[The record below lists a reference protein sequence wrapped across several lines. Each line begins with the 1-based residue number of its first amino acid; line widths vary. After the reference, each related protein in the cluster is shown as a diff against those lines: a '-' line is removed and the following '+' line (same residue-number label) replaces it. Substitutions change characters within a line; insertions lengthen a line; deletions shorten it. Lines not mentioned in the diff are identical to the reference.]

1 MSLKTVPHPSQGCRW
16 KQRSFAKLPVPLQK
30 VAFRFLTMAGAKLE
44 PPSPGYYHTVE
55 EWLATCGQKDQFPVR
70 KSFAA
75 ETLIRKPPL
84 GIETELP
91 ERFQIELRKE
101 SPELFVVE
109 IPGGRVWGIQGTVLT
124 PEREVLVEMA
134 RDFRPIPDYP
144 IFEHT
149 WLRKAKNISAVCG
162 LIAAPA
168 GMTYAHWYFDVLT
181 RLAILEE
188 AGYDWRSFDR
198 IIVNSRSLPFQRETL
213 EMLGIPTDRLVAI
226 EEHHHIVCEKLM
238 APCLPGFTG
247 NFPKWTVPWLRKLLL
262 PFGKAVSG
270 SPKKIY
276 ISRRKAA
283 FRKIRNEDELLPI
296 LEKNGFELVCNEDY
310 SVAEQIGI
318 FSQAEFV
325 LGPMGSSMANL
336 LFSNP
341 GTKVIETYSRHDVN
355 VYTWSFGQFIPL
367 DFACLLGN
375 PVIEPNVH
383 PHNYDYTINPEDLIA
398 TLKLFETSGVPL
410 KPRVFK

>member
-1 MSLKTVPHPSQGCRW
+1 
-16 KQRSFAKLPVPLQK
+16 
-30 VAFRFLTMAGAKLE
+30 
-44 PPSPGYYHTVE
+44 
-55 EWLATCGQKDQFPVR
+55 
-70 KSFAA
+70 
-75 ETLIRKPPL
+75 
-84 GIETELP
+84 
-91 ERFQIELRKE
+91 
-101 SPELFVVE
+101 LFVVE

-144 IFEHT
+144 IFHHS
-149 WLRKAKNISAVCG
+149 WLRKAKKISGVCG

-188 AGYDWRSFDR
+188 AGYNWRAFDR

-213 EMLGIPTDRLVAI
+213 EMLGIPNEKLVAI
-226 EEHHHIVCEKLM
+226 DEDHHILCEKLV
-238 APCLPGFTG
+238 APSLPGLTG
-247 NFPKWTVPWLRKLLL
+247 NFPNWTVPWLRNRLLYQS
-262 PFGKAVSG
+262 KTVTG
-270 SPKKIY
+270 SPKRIY

-283 FRKIRNEDELLPI
+283 FRRVRNEEELIPI
-296 LEKNGFELVCNEDY
+296 LKKNGFELVCNEDF
-310 SVAEQIGI
+310 SVAEQIGL
-318 FSQAEFV
+318 FSKAEFV

-367 DFACLLGN
+367 DFAYLLGD
-375 PVIEPNVH
+375 PIIEAHVH
-383 PHNYDYTINPEDLIA
+383 PHNYDYTIKTEDLIA
-398 TLKLFETSGVPL
+398 TLELFETTELPAQPSN
-410 KPRVFK
+410 F

>member
-1 MSLKTVPHPSQGCRW
+1 MSLKTVPHHAQGCGW
-16 KQRSFAKLPVPLQK
+16 KQKSFAKLPTSLQK
-30 VAFRFLTMAGAKLE
+30 VALRFLSMAGAEIEL
-44 PPSPGYYHTVE
+44 PSPGYYHTVE
-55 EWLATCGQKDQFPVR
+55 EWLAVCGQKDRFPVR
-70 KSFAA
+70 KSFPA
-75 ETLIRKPPL
+75 ETLIRMPPR
-84 GIETELP
+84 GIEMELP

-109 IPGGRVWGIQGTVLT
+109 IPNGRVWGIQGTVLT
-124 PEREVLVEMA
+124 PEREVIVEMA

-144 IFEHT
+144 IFQHP
-149 WLRKAKNISAVCG
+149 WLRRAKKISGVCG

-188 AGYDWRSFDR
+188 AGYDWREFDR
-198 IIVNSRSLPFQRETL
+198 IIVNSRTLPFQMETL
-213 EMLGIPTDRLVAI
+213 EMLGIPNEKLVAI
-226 EEHHHIVCEKLM
+226 DEDHHIVCEKLV
-238 APCLPGFTG
+238 APSLPGLTG
-247 NFPKWTVPWLRKLLL
+247 NFPNWTVPWLRNRLL
-262 PFGKAVSG
+262 PYGKDVPD
-270 SPKKIY
+270 SPKRIY

-283 FRKIRNEDELLPI
+283 SRRVRNEEELIPI
-296 LEKNGFELVCNEDY
+296 LKKNGFELVCNEDF

-318 FSQAEFV
+318 FSKAEFV

-367 DFACLLGN
+367 DFAYLLGD
-375 PVIEPNVH
+375 PIIEEHVH
-383 PHNYDYTINPEDLIA
+383 PHNYDYTIKTENLVA
-398 TLKLFETSGVPL
+398 TLKLFHTTEENNQTSNL
-410 KPRVFK
+410 